1 MLLSNFKSS
10 TKIEQNNKSVKSLA
24 PKLISKEDKLEY
36 QFVFANKHFYTGS
49 HKSLSILRMA
59 TFLNHCKNLSK
70 KQLITLALF
79 FKSLNQNG
87 VKHIS
92 EIRATKTNKLK
103 YVTVI
108 FEVDGKTYTEN
119 VFTFTGFN
127 KLVSF
132 RGIAKYNLS
141 LKGLLEM
148 AIKK

>member
-1 MLLSNFKSS
+1 MLLSNYKSS
-10 TKIEQNNKSVKSLA
+10 KEQNNNSVKSLA
-24 PKLISKEDKLEY
+24 PKLISKEDKLVY

-49 HKSLSILRMA
+49 HKSLSILRRT

-79 FKSLNQNG
+79 FKSLNEDG

-92 EIRATKTNKLK
+92 EVRTTKTNKLN
-103 YVTVI
+103 YVTAI

-119 VFTFTGFN
+119 IFTFSGFN
-127 KLVSF
+127 KLVSY

-141 LKGLLEM
+141 LNGLLETET
-148 AIKK
+148 KK

>member
-1 MLLSNFKSS
+1 MLLQNFKNNKNGGKKLNAE
-10 TKIEQNNKSVKSLA
+10 KIERNYSF
-24 PKLISKEDKLEY
+24 I
-36 QFVFANKHFYTGS
+36 FANKHFYTGA
-49 HKSLSILRMA
+49 HKSLSILRMP